1 MIEFEEEKGSVDDD
15 SDDDFDVEEYEV
27 ILG

>member
-1 MIEFEEEKGSVDDD
+1 MKEFEEEKESVDDD
-15 SDDDFDVEEYEV
+15 SDDDFNVEEYEV